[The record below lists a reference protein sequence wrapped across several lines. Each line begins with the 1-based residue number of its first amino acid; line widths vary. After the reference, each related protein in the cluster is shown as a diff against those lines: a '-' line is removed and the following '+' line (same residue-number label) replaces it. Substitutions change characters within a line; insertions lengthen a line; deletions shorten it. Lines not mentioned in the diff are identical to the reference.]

1 MRLQRSFDVKRPADD
16 VRDVLAREETLL
28 GLFPEG
34 STEVLAREGD
44 RTTVRTR
51 YEVLGQEGVATFH
64 FDRLMDGSVR
74 FEKVCDGR
82 VWKEL
87 IGDLGVEEDGGHA
100 RVTLDL
106 RGATKAFVPEF
117 TIKLPMQ
124 EQIEQMEEALRAR
137 LELEPT

>member
-1 MRLQRSFDVKRPADD
+1 MRLQRSFEVKRSGDE
-16 VRDVLAREETLL
+16 VRDILVREETLL

-34 STEVLAREGD
+34 STEVLERGEE
-44 RTTVRTR
+44 RTIIRTR
-51 YEVLGQEGVATFH
+51 YELLGQEGSATFH
-64 FDRLMDGSVR
+64 FHFLMDGSIR

-87 IGDLGVEEDGGHA
+87 IGELWVEGEGPSA
-100 RVTLDL
+100 VVSLDL

-124 EQIEQMEEALRAR
+124 EQIDQMEEGLRAQ
-137 LELEPT
+137 LELART